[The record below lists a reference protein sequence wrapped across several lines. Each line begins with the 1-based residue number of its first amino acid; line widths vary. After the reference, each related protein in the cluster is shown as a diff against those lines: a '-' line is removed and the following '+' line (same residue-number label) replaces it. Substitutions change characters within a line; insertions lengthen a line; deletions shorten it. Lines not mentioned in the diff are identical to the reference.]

1 MPRLGSWVRIPSPA
15 PDFLLKNRR
24 ECSISCASV
33 PASNGLNEPRTVPN
47 CVQRLGKRWAERSC
61 KVPAG
66 LSLRTR
72 KAGPAIP
79 TAPRLARCILWATRF
94 KNALVATYESDGCCD
109 VEDGDV
115 AGRTRSPV
123 TAMVGKRRHTAR
135 NRPASA
141 PLPIDLRRFAAKH
154 ADEALS
160 ANLAS
165 KDFVR
170 IAVATMRIGMR
181 RAK

>member
-1 MPRLGSWVRIPSPA
+1 
-15 PDFLLKNRR
+15 RR
-24 ECSISCASV
+24 ECGISRASV
-33 PASNGLNEPRTVPN
+33 PAFDGLNEPRTVPN
-47 CVQRLGKRWAERSC
+47 CVQQLGTRRAGRSC

-66 LSLRTR
+66 LSLRKR

-79 TAPRLARCILWATRF
+79 TSPRLARCILRATGF
-94 KNALVATYESDGCCD
+94 KSALVATYERDGCCD
-109 VEDGDV
+109 VEDGDPEHF
-115 AGRTRSPV
+115 AGRTGSPV
-123 TAMVGKRRHTAR
+123 TAMVGKRCHTAR

-154 ADEALS
+154 ADVALS

-170 IAVATMRIGMR
+170 IAVATMRIGMP